1 VTILYEGFPFTLNT
15 IIEQGSEFKSI
26 SQQMLRVI
34 DYLSRVKG
42 TPGNNF
48 EHIAQVEYT
57 RGGGR

>member
-1 VTILYEGFPFTLNT
+1 MILYGDIPHTFNT

-34 DYLSRVKG
+34 DYISRVKG
-42 TPGNNF
+42 TPGNSF